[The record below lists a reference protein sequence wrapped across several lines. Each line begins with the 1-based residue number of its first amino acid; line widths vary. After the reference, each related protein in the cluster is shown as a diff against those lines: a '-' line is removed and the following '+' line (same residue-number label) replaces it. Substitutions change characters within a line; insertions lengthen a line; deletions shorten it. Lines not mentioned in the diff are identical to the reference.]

1 MLAGQERGAKTRE
14 QEVETGVFWGLEGLL
29 STFAGSKP
37 GVGRGHPAE
46 QV

>member
-14 QEVETGVFWGLEGLL
+14 QEVETGVFWEPEGLL

-37 GVGRGHPAE
+37 GVDGGHPAE